1 MKKSFKS
8 KGTSEISEISET
20 LFASFLISEFSN
32 LSYIKN
38 RKLGFKKL
46 TRFPSFR
53 VFDLVRNDRVIA
65 AQSRYMR
72 IQTNN
77 FK

>member
-1 MKKSFKS
+1 MKKFQIKRNL
-8 KGTSEISEISET
+8 GNLGNLRNII
-20 LFASFLISEFSN
+20 ASFLISEFSN

-46 TRFPSFR
+46 MRFPSFR

-77 FK
+77 LK